1 MRVRQG
7 GTRVRRAAA
16 RFAVRYGTIG
26 VALLVVVI
34 AVGVAWLTLS
44 VAPDNVKETWQQRLA
59 LVIGGWSVAGGG
71 IWLTDYLWHK
81 IKGVHQVLS
90 RKERELNRQEGR
102 EAGREEGR
110 LLGLDEGR
118 QEGRLEGRQEGRQEG
133 VAIRNAQLLEF
144 LEEHPET
151 TLDQIRELLRNGE
164 SRRQ

>member
-7 GTRVRRAAA
+7 GNRVRRAVA

-26 VALLVVVI
+26 VALLVVAI
-34 AVGVAWLTLS
+34 AVGVAALTLS

-59 LVIGGWSVAGGG
+59 LIIGGWSVAGGG
-71 IWLTDYLWHK
+71 IWLSDYLWHK

-102 EAGREEGR
+102 EEGW
-110 LLGLDEGR
+110 LVGLD
-118 QEGRLEGRQEGRQEG
+118 EGRQEG

-144 LEEHPET
+144 LEENPGAT
-151 TLDQIRELLRNGE
+151 VDQIRELLRKGDG
-164 SRRQ
+164 RRK

>member
-1 MRVRQG
+1 MRVRQA
-7 GTRVRRAAA
+7 RVRRAVA

-26 VALLVVVI
+26 VALLVVAI

-71 IWLTDYLWHK
+71 IWLSDYLWHK

-102 EAGREEGR
+102 E
-110 LLGLDEGR
+110 
-118 QEGRLEGRQEGRQEG
+118 EGRQEGRQEG
-133 VAIRNAQLLEF
+133 VAIRNAQLLAF
-144 LEEHPET
+144 LEENPGST
-151 TLDQIRELLRNGE
+151 VDQIRELLRNGE
-164 SRRQ
+164 GRGKWDGGAAGKD

>member
-7 GTRVRRAAA
+7 GARVRRVVA

-26 VALLVVVI
+26 VALLVVAI

-71 IWLTDYLWHK
+71 IWLSDYLWHK

-102 EAGREEGR
+102 EEGR
-110 LLGLDEGR
+110 REGR
-118 QEGRLEGRQEGRQEG
+118 RE
-133 VAIRNAQLLEF
+133 LLEF
-144 LEEHPET
+144 LEENPGAT
-151 TLDQIRELLRNGE
+151 VDQIRELLRNGE
-164 SRRQ
+164 GRRK